1 MGGYLDQAIERLK
14 QFEGSVPWMYLDTV
28 GKVTVGVG
36 TMLPD
41 ARSAGTLPFRM
52 GDRAA
57 TVEEIAKEF
66 ARVSAL
72 VKGRAAA
79 SYRTANGLRL
89 AEGAIDGRL
98 RDVLEG
104 FEGYLRA
111 HIGGYGEMP
120 DGVKLALLDMVYNLG
135 PGRLFHQYPR
145 LVAAI
150 ERGDWA
156 EAAGACLRRG
166 PSAARNAWTREQF
179 QEAARRRPRYGRS
192 RGDGS
197 PCCWERV
204 RGCWRSGQPRAGRS
218 GGLVVARGAGEA
230 TCATG
235 RCLRGWGCCPTV
247 QAFAPNWR
255 SDVWLSSG
263 RRSGF
268 LGDKV
273 GCEQGIK
280 RGFKGNGA

>member
-179 QEAARRRPRYGRS
+179 QEAARRIAVQAEAEVREISWRWLPVLLGAGAGLLAIWAAAGRAKRRS
-192 RGDGS
+192 R
-197 PCCWERV
+197 
-204 RGCWRSGQPRAGRS
+204 RG
-218 GGLVVARGAGEA
+218 
-230 TCATG
+230 
-235 RCLRGWGCCPTV
+235 
-247 QAFAPNWR
+247 
-255 SDVWLSSG
+255 SG
-263 RRSGF
+263 RR
-268 LGDKV
+268 
-273 GCEQGIK
+273 
-280 RGFKGNGA
+280 